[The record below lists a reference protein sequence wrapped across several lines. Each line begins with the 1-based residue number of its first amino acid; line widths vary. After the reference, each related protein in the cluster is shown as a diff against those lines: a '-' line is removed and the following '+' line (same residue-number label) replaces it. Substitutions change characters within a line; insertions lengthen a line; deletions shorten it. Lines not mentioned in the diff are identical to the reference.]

1 MIKAL
6 SKKTNFKKWLKRIS
20 FGLIIIAFLIG
31 LSFGIYWLVETK
43 IPQSKGETFIKRFEE
58 DSKGANISTYVRD
71 VEAIIEN
78 PDTFNTGSAAWN
90 LITEDNFKDAVKP
103 KLEQLAY
110 SGNKDAAYLMG
121 NICGTPSFHLANN
134 GRVYYDERDV
144 KAAFY
149 YRIAADGGHPK
160 AQAMLA
166 KYYMYGKGV
175 SKNYIEAYEWASK
188 SANQNCAHG
197 MTLLGK
203 LYSTGIYGG
212 IPQFIV
218 NDHPKLFDD
227 NGVTLSRKFTYDNV
241 ILRPNI
247 NMSRKLWKKAL
258 DLGDEEAKEYFE
270 KVYTDEQISKDPN
283 IDYDA
288 Y

>member
-1 MIKAL
+1 MIKVL
-6 SKKTNFKKWLKRIS
+6 SKKTNLKKWLKRIS

-31 LSFGIYWLVETK
+31 ISFGIYWLVDTK

-58 DSKGANISTYVRD
+58 DSKIAKISTYLRN
-71 VEAIIEN
+71 VEAIIDN
-78 PDTFNTGSAAWN
+78 PDTFNTGSATWN
-90 LITEDNFKDAVKP
+90 LITEDNFKDAVRP

-110 SGNKDAAYLMG
+110 NGNTDAAYLMG
-121 NICGTPSFHLANN
+121 NICGTPSFHLASN
-134 GRVYYDERDV
+134 GRVYDDERDV

-188 SANQNCAHG
+188 SANQNCSHG

-212 IPQFIV
+212 IPQYVV

-227 NGVTLSRKFTYDNV
+227 NGVTLSRKFAHDNV

-247 NMSRKLWKKAL
+247 DMSRKLWKKAL